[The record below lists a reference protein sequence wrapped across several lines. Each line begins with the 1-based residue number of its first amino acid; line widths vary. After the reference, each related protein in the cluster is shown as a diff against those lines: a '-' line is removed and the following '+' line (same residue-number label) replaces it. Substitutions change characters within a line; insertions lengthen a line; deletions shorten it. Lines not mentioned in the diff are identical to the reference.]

1 MGLPRLL
8 TLFGAASYP
17 CCGETPRKTKIM
29 GQREDAQRRLE
40 AALDRLELVAGQA
53 VEAGDTSALET
64 ELAAVR
70 ERSQALEWQSQEVSR
85 RLDGAI
91 GRLRSILSDGNGA
104 G

>member
-1 MGLPRLL
+1 
-8 TLFGAASYP
+8 
-17 CCGETPRKTKIM
+17 M
-29 GQREDAQRRLE
+29 GQLEDAQRRLE
-40 AALDRLELVAGQA
+40 VALDRLESVAEQA
-53 VEAGDTSALET
+53 IEAGDTSRFEA

-91 GRLRSILSDGNGA
+91 GRLRTILSDGNGA